1 MIFLGCLQPL
11 ALGLV
16 YKLKK
21 FVMRLRYILIF
32 NLCILGCSP
41 YKAVDVPSENQNSRI
56 DYIVLHATSQNFA
69 ESLATLTLDSNY
81 PVSSH
86 YLLPRLDDGSYE
98 RDDLA
103 VYRLVPENERAW
115 HAGKSYWADESGLN
129 DRSIGIE
136 VVNEFACVEHSTIN
150 ETPSIDYLDCEF
162 LPYPE
167 KQIQLLISLLQDI
180 LMRYPDIDPIDIV
193 GHADIAPER
202 KSDPGP
208 YFPWQQLYAAGIG
221 AWYDQ
226 DTVQKYLNIFNKQQ
240 LPQII
245 NIQRAMSVL
254 GYPLEVND
262 IWDEQSRYALRAFQQ
277 HYRPSEYSGKL
288 DVESVAI
295 VFALLEKY
303 RDIEIGTLVN

>member
-1 MIFLGCLQPL
+1 
-11 ALGLV
+11 
-16 YKLKK
+16 
-21 FVMRLRYILIF
+21 
-32 NLCILGCSP
+32 
-41 YKAVDVPSENQNSRI
+41 
-56 DYIVLHATSQNFA
+56 
-69 ESLATLTLDSNY
+69 
-81 PVSSH
+81 
-86 YLLPRLDDGSYE
+86 
-98 RDDLA
+98 
-103 VYRLVPENERAW
+103 
-115 HAGKSYWADESGLN
+115 
-129 DRSIGIE
+129 
-136 VVNEFACVEHSTIN
+136 
-150 ETPSIDYLDCEF
+150 
-162 LPYPE
+162 
-167 KQIQLLISLLQDI
+167 
-180 LMRYPDIDPIDIV
+180 MRYPDIDPIDIV

-208 YFPWQQLYAAGIG
+208 YFPWQQLYAACIG

-277 HYRPSEYSGKL
+277 HYRPSDYSGKL

-295 VFALLEKY
+295 VFALVEKY